1 MDQTEVTVEPDN
13 IMGVLDKEGRP
24 VNLVKQLE
32 NYTPEAAGA
41 VVITMALPQYA
52 IQEAPEEQE
61 EAELVAVWE
70 VKEALVRLTQVVAAA
85 VHLEDILPVV
95 LESL

>member
-1 MDQTEVTVEPDN
+1 MEVTVEPDN
-13 IMGVLDKEGRP
+13 IMEVLGKEQQL
-24 VNLVKQLE
+24 VNLVKQVK
-32 NYTPEAAGA
+32 NYTPEAEEA

-70 VKEALVRLTQVVAAA
+70 MKEALVRLTQVAVAA
-85 VHLEDILPVV
+85 VHLETILPVV